1 MQSSLCTKKGS
12 RTDKSNYRP
21 ISVFEKLV
29 YKRVYNYLEY
39 RNILNEFQFGFRA
52 NHSTSH
58 ALLSTIENLKESL
71 DRGSFGVGLFID
83 FKKAFDTVNHYIL
96 LNKLEFYG
104 FRGVVNKWFQSYLTG
119 RNQYLSINGI
129 NSSLKA
135 ISCGVP
141 QGSVLG
147 PLLFLL
153 YINDLP
159 YCSNRLVFHLFAD
172 DTNILFSSKNL
183 DLIQTTLNIELK
195 NVSQWLNANRL
206 ALNIEKTNFVVFHSP
221 KKKPHKVLS
230 ICIDNQSIREAT
242 SVKYLGVL
250 IDSTLSWRPHIS
262 ELSKKIA
269 KSVGIISKLRH
280 YLNTDI
286 LISIYYSLIP
296 QPTAR
301 SAVRGY

>member
-1 MQSSLCTKKGS
+1 L
-12 RTDKSNYRP
+12 P
-21 ISVFEKLV
+21 AE
-29 YKRVYNYLEY
+29 E
-39 RNILNEFQFGFRA
+39 A
-52 NHSTSH
+52 N
-58 ALLSTIENLKESL
+58 
-71 DRGSFGVGLFID
+71 
-83 FKKAFDTVNHYIL
+83 
-96 LNKLEFYG
+96 
-104 FRGVVNKWFQSYLTG
+104 LTG
-119 RNQYLSINGI
+119 RNQYVSINGI

-172 DTNILFSSKNL
+172 DTNIFFSSKNL

-206 ALNIEKTNFVVFHSP
+206 ALNIEKTNFIVFHSP

-286 LISIYYSLIP
+286 LISIYYSLIYSFIIYGIEIGSNLCVLLKTHFYSAQENSTNSNVFRLPMP
-296 QPTAR
+296 Q
-301 SAVRGY
+301 

>member
-1 MQSSLCTKKGS
+1 M
-12 RTDKSNYRP
+12 
-21 ISVFEKLV
+21 
-29 YKRVYNYLEY
+29 
-39 RNILNEFQFGFRA
+39 
-52 NHSTSH
+52 
-58 ALLSTIENLKESL
+58 
-71 DRGSFGVGLFID
+71 
-83 FKKAFDTVNHYIL
+83 
-96 LNKLEFYG
+96 
-104 FRGVVNKWFQSYLTG
+104 
-119 RNQYLSINGI
+119 
-129 NSSLKA
+129 
-135 ISCGVP
+135 
-141 QGSVLG
+141 
-147 PLLFLL
+147 
-153 YINDLP
+153 
-159 YCSNRLVFHLFAD
+159 
-172 DTNILFSSKNL
+172 
-183 DLIQTTLNIELK
+183 
-195 NVSQWLNANRL
+195 LNANRL

-296 QPTAR
+296 EPTAR